1 MRAFRGHEARRMSEF
16 FYEFE
21 VSDHARFKQ
30 LQAFV
35 AALRVAKL
43 SGQWQDETFWRP
55 LYGSDAPPWGV
66 RALIDSFERG
76 EFVLVGCRRVSKRL
90 GRLSFD
96 PFACPYGGDCMRHL
110 IEWFGHRIL
119 RESGA

>member
-1 MRAFRGHEARRMSEF
+1 MSAF

-35 AALRVAKL
+35 AALRAAKL
-43 SGQWQDETFWRP
+43 TDHWQDESFWRP
-55 LYGSDAPPWGV
+55 LYGEAVPPWGV
-66 RALIDSFERG
+66 HALIDDFKRG
-76 EFVLVGCRRVSKRL
+76 EFVLVGCRRVSKQL

-96 PFACPYGGDCMRHL
+96 PLACPYGGGCIRHL

-119 RESGA
+119 REPDA